1 MDYQRVGTQI
11 PSTCIEYQ
19 RVGPHLCNFSST
31 GSKSLKGRVL
41 EIVIKCQR
49 ASKLEAFTI
58 ISEDWRNEWLE
69 LSLIVY
75 NSL

>member
-1 MDYQRVGTQI
+1 M
-11 PSTCIEYQ
+11 
-19 RVGPHLCNFSST
+19 
-31 GSKSLKGRVL
+31 GSKSLKGENVRNCYKMS
-41 EIVIKCQR
+41 E

>member
-1 MDYQRVGTQI
+1 M
-11 PSTCIEYQ
+11 
-19 RVGPHLCNFSST
+19 
-31 GSKSLKGRVL
+31 L

-58 ISEDWRNEWLE
+58 ISEDKRNEWLE